1 MSKTLIEMAREA
13 GFDCAPDGHIYNSG
27 TTDSTPLDDV
37 IKRLVEIARADELE
51 ACERAVGIA
60 LLDAEIGLA
69 KRVFRVIRARS
80 RS

>member
-1 MSKTLIEMAREA
+1 MNKEDIIRMAREA
-13 GFDCAPDGHIYNSG
+13 GLSPVDFPKTEELERFAA
-27 TTDSTPLDDV
+27 
-37 IKRLVEIARADELE
+37 LVRADELE